1 MSGGH
6 DGDDDGDDES
16 SLMMTM
22 MEMMM
27 TMMEMMITHLCEG
40 EDEGGSHGEEGGKLR
55 MVTSGLVAWCR

>member
-22 MEMMM
+22 MEKMM
-27 TMMEMMITHLCEG
+27 TMMEMMITHLCEA
-40 EDEGGSHGEEGGKLR
+40 EDEGGSHGEEGREERSMLP
-55 MVTSGLVAWCR
+55 VQ